1 MWLCEVIGEK
11 MCNVFGVITGKENRK
26 PANIEKE
33 NSNGKPPI
41 NKIVETIFL
50 VNRFVFSGR
59 RGERIS
65 KEVKSETKRD
75 YSD

>member
-1 MWLCEVIGEK
+1 

-41 NKIVETIFL
+41 NQIVETIFSQP
-50 VNRFVFSGR
+50 FVFSGR

-65 KEVKSETKRD
+65 KEDKNETKRD
-75 YSD
+75 DSD

>member
-1 MWLCEVIGEK
+1 

-41 NKIVETIFL
+41 NQIVQTIFSQP
-50 VNRFVFSGR
+50 FVFSGR
-59 RGERIS
+59 REDLERS
-65 KEVKSETKRD
+65 QE
-75 YSD
+75 